1 MIPSIRQTNLII
13 FLGCAALMI
22 VAVAFLEHV
31 LKLDPCP
38 LCITQRAFFV
48 LTGILALI
56 AFIHNPS
63 SKGIRIYASLGI
75 ISAIGGAY
83 FAGHQLH
90 LQSLP
95 ADQVPACG
103 PGLAYMIEVFPL
115 MEAFKMMLQGDGT
128 CAEPHKIL
136 GLSIAGWSLIAFVG
150 LAVFNLWQVARSLK
164 NGADLPQ
171 VS

>member
-13 FLGCAALMI
+13 FLGCAVLML

-63 SKGIRIYASLGI
+63 PKGIRLYAILGI
-75 ISAIGGAY
+75 ISAIAGAY
-83 FAGHQLH
+83 FARHQLW

-103 PGLAYMIEVFPL
+103 PGLAYMLEVFPL
-115 MEAFKMMLQGDGT
+115 MEAFKMMLQGDGS

-150 LAVFNLWQVARSLK
+150 LVAFNLWQVVRSLK
-164 NGADLPQ
+164 SGA
-171 VS
+171 VSPHAS